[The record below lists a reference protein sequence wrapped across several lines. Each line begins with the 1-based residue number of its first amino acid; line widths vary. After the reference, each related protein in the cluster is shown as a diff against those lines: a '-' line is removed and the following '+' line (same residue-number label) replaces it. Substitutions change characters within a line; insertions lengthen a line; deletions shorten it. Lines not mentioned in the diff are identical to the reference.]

1 MMLAG
6 QLAGGGT
13 ILQYD
18 LASLQDLEFGL
29 RLQGS
34 VNVLG
39 VLGMRLAGQFA
50 GVGAALQYVLALS
63 QETGFR
69 LGGLQGSVNALGGLP
84 NFTEG

>member
-1 MMLAG
+1 
-6 QLAGGGT
+6 
-13 ILQYD
+13 
-18 LASLQDLEFGL
+18 
-29 RLQGS
+29 
-34 VNVLG
+34 
-39 VLGMRLAGQFA
+39 MRLAGQFA